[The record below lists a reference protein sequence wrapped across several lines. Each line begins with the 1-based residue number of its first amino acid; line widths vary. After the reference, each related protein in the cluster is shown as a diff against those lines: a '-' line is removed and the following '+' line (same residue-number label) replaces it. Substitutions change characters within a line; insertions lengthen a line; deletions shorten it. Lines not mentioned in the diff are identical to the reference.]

1 MQETILAK
9 VKAIAERVASSE
21 GLEVVDL
28 DLVGGATGRVLRIY
42 LDKPAGVTH
51 ADCETVSHQV
61 GVILDV
67 EDVIPGGRYTLEVS
81 SPGVERRLS
90 RAQDFA
96 RFQGQK
102 VKIALRE
109 PLDGRRH
116 WEGTLADYSE
126 GVVTLEPS
134 SGERLTFG
142 LDQIQKANLKFE
154 W

>member
-1 MQETILAK
+1 MQETILAR

-28 DLVGGATGRVLRIY
+28 DLVGGREGRVLRIF
-42 LDKPAGVTH
+42 LDKSAGVTH
-51 ADCETVSHQV
+51 ADCETVSQQV

-67 EDVIPGGRYTLEVS
+67 EDVIPGGRYALEVS

-90 RAQDFA
+90 RPQDFV

-102 VKIALRE
+102 VKIALRQ
-109 PLDGRRH
+109 PVDGRRH
-116 WEGTLADYSE
+116 WEGTLASYSE

>member
-28 DLVGGATGRVLRIY
+28 DLVGGARGRVLRIY

-90 RAQDFA
+90 RPQDFA

>member
-1 MQETILAK
+1 MQENILSK

-28 DLVGGATGRVLRIY
+28 DLVGGARGRVLRIY

-51 ADCETVSHQV
+51 ADCETVSQQV

-90 RAQDFA
+90 RPQDFA

-102 VKIALRE
+102 IKIALRE

-116 WEGTLADYSE
+116 WEGTLAAYSE

>member
-1 MQETILAK
+1 MQENILSK
-9 VKAIAERVASSE
+9 VKAIAERVAISE

-28 DLVGGATGRVLRIY
+28 DLVGGASGRVLRIY
-42 LDKPAGVTH
+42 LDKPTGVTH
-51 ADCETVSHQV
+51 ADCETVSQQV
-61 GVILDV
+61 GVVLDV

-90 RAQDFA
+90 RPQDFA

-109 PLDGRRH
+109 PLAGRRH
-116 WEGTLADYSE
+116 WEGTLAGYSE

>member
-1 MQETILAK
+1 MKDDILAR
-9 VKAIAERVASSE
+9 VKAIAERVAGSE
-21 GLEVVDL
+21 GVEVVDL
-28 DLVGGATGRVLRIY
+28 DLLGGGGCRVLRIY
-42 LDKPAGVTH
+42 VDKPAGVTH
-51 ADCETVSHQV
+51 ADCETVSRQV
-61 GVILDV
+61 GAILDV

-81 SPGVERRLS
+81 SPGLERRLS
-90 RAQDFA
+90 RPEDFA

-116 WEGTLADYSE
+116 WVGTLASYSE

-134 SGERLTFG
+134 SGERQTFG
-142 LDQIQKANLKFE
+142 LDQIEKANLKFE